1 MRMEGGA
8 REETQVR
15 RREAMIAS
23 QHVAGNYN
31 VVFPHSLSPS
41 FSHSLSHSHLPV
53 LHAYVLKVNGKLGAI
68 G

>member
-1 MRMEGGA
+1 MEGGA
-8 REETQVR
+8 KEDTQVR

-31 VVFPHSLSPS
+31 VVFPRSPSPS
-41 FSHSLSHSHLPV
+41 FSLSLSHSHLPV
-53 LHAYVLKVNGKLGAI
+53 LHACVLKVKGKLGAI